1 MMATQL
7 DYRNI
12 PAGRMYF
19 RGEGLG
25 GFHNV
30 DPDLMMTSAEMIQ
43 QTGLDWTVVQRPICY
58 LTEKG
63 TYKDVPGKVANVRS
77 DNGHAMGVVGKGY
90 TPMQNVDGF
99 SFADE
104 LVQTGNGGWIGAR
117 EEKGGARVHALM
129 RLSRD
134 VRIGGLEDETILP
147 LLGFRNGHDGGMG
160 VVLHVAPFRAACM
173 NGMMIPIKGA
183 QRTWRYRHTS
193 GIKARMHAAREA
205 LEISWTYYDELEEL
219 GNKLVAQKMGP
230 KQFGTFLANLIPLDP
245 LSEPDSRAAKNRDE
259 ALEAIS
265 VIWRSAENLTN
276 VRGTKWAAL
285 QAVGEWNDWGKS
297 VRGKTDEAKMQ
308 QRMTRQLKPSPIKD
322 RALALLTA

>member
-1 MMATQL
+1 MATQL

-30 DPDLMMTSAEMIQ
+30 DPDLMLSAEEMIQ
-43 QTGLDWTVVQRPICY
+43 QTGLDWLVEQKPVYY
-58 LTEKG
+58 LTADG
-63 TYKDVPGKVANVRS
+63 TYREVEGKVANVRS
-77 DNGHAMGVVGKGY
+77 DNGHPMGVVGRGY
-90 TPMQNVDGF
+90 TPMQNVAGF

-104 LVQTGNGGWIGAR
+104 LVQNGAGGWIGAR
-117 EEKGGARVHALM
+117 EEKGGARIHALM
-129 RLSRD
+129 RLDRD
-134 VRIGGLEDETILP
+134 VKIGGLDDETILP

-173 NGMMIPIKGA
+173 NGMMVPIKNA
-183 QRTWRYRHTS
+183 TRIWRYRHTS
-193 GIKARMHAAREA
+193 GIKQRMNAAREA

-230 KQFGTFLANLIPLDP
+230 KQFGDFLNRLLPLDP
-245 LSEPDSRAAKNRDE
+245 TVEPDSRAAKNRDE
-259 ALEAIS
+259 AVQAIS
-265 VIWRSAENLTN
+265 VIFRSAENLAN
-276 VRGTKWAAL
+276 VRGTRWAAL

-297 VRGKTDEAKMQ
+297 VRGKTDEAKLQ
-308 QRMTRQLKPSPIKD
+308 QRMTRQLRPSPIKD
-322 RALALLTA
+322 RAIAILTA